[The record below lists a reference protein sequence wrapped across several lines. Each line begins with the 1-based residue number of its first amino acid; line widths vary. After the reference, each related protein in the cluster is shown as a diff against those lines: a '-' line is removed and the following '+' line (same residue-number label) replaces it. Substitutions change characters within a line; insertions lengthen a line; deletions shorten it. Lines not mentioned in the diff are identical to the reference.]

1 VSIIPATERLDLYE
15 GHTLDETWTFY
26 EDEDQTELT
35 DFSGWS
41 AAAKVR
47 KDYDAATALISM
59 ADIVTIGTPPSV
71 DGIVLGG
78 TAGTARLYVRDETMA
93 TLNASDFTDEP
104 QDDGTHLYTGVWD
117 LQLTNP
123 DGETF
128 TYARGKAYFF
138 REATY

>member
-41 AAAKVR
+41 AALKVR
-47 KDYDAATALISM
+47 KDYDAAAALISLTDL
-59 ADIVTIGTPPSV
+59 AFTPPADS
-71 DGIVLGG
+71 GIVMGG
-78 TAGTARLYVRDETMA
+78 TAGTVRIYAKDELMA
-93 TLNASDFTDEP
+93 ALNAADFTAEL
-104 QDDGTHLYTGVWD
+104 QDDGSTLYTGVWD
-117 LQLTNP
+117 LQLTNTA
-123 DGETF
+123 GETN
-128 TYARGKAYFF
+128 TYVRGKAYFY